1 MLLSL
6 AGTAL
11 LMGLA
16 GGPHC
21 VAMCGPACAGVI
33 RVVRHPQAE
42 RDHGTL
48 QFHAGRLS
56 GYALAGALAAEAV
69 QGMGW
74 LAGQTAALR
83 PAWTL
88 FHALVLGWGLV
99 LLASGRQPA
108 LASSAGRRVW
118 NRVRGV
124 AARPGGVFTT
134 GAMWALMPCG
144 LLYSALLVASL
155 SGGAVAGAFTML
167 LFGLGSAASL
177 VLAPRLLRRLRL
189 AGDRWGQE
197 AGTRVSGLLVAGA
210 ALYALGMDLFHRIA
224 IWCGLA

>member
-6 AGTAL
+6 AGAAL

-33 RVVRHPQAE
+33 RVVRDPRVPQSQ
-42 RDHGTL
+42 GTP

-56 GYALAGALAAEAV
+56 GYALAGAVAAEAV
-69 QGMGW
+69 QGIAW
-74 LAGQTAALR
+74 LAAQAAALR

-108 LASSAGRRVW
+108 LASSAGRQVW

-124 AARPGGVFTT
+124 AARPGGVFVT
-134 GAMWALMPCG
+134 GVMWALMPCG

-167 LFGLGSAASL
+167 LFGLGSGASL
-177 VLAPRLLRRLRL
+177 VLAPQLLRRLRL
-189 AGDRWGQE
+189 AGNRWGQD
-197 AGTRVSGLLVAGA
+197 AGTRLSGLLVAGA
-210 ALYALGMDLFHRIA
+210 AVYALGMDLFHRIA
-224 IWCGLA
+224 VWCGLA